1 MCQAISSAADVSEL
15 TERYQIEKV
24 LFHSTHS
31 REINP
36 TESVCAVFE
45 HPYDGRLLD
54 EFRWGLMPFWA
65 KDSIWMESR
74 TMLWKPIF
82 DRILKRQRCVI
93 PCTGFYV
100 SRTEGKQTHRAKVS
114 MRSGTFAIAGLY
126 DIFRAPTGG
135 EETRTLT
142 LITTQA
148 NGLVSPYS
156 RQMPAILE
164 EEHVERWLKGSF
176 DDPFEMHA
184 MLKPMDAMRMLSVP
198 IGSAPGDK
206 VEFEVSRPEPIG

>member
-1 MCQAISSAADVSEL
+1 MCQSITNSADVSEL

-24 LFHSTHS
+24 LFHASHS

-36 TESVCAVFE
+36 TESVSAVFE
-45 HPYDGRLLD
+45 HPYDGRLMS

-65 KDSIWMESR
+65 KDSVLMESR

-100 SRTEGKQTHRAKVS
+100 SKTEGKVTERAKLT
-114 MRSGTFAIAGLY
+114 MRSGSFAIAGLY

-135 EETRTLT
+135 KETLT
-142 LITTQA
+142 LTMLTTQA

-164 EEHVERWLKGSF
+164 EEHVEQWLKGTF
-176 DDPFEMHA
+176 EDPFDMHDL
-184 MLKPMDAMRMLSVP
+184 LKPMDVMRMISVP
-198 IGSAPGDK
+198 VVSGQGDK
-206 VEFEVSRPEPIG
+206 VEFDVSRPESVG